1 MENTNKN
8 EFPPRL
14 TEALDR
20 LKVLIGEDQLEY
32 FYNLYDPRTGG
43 FYYSIS
49 SRDSEEMTPFAE
61 GTYFVISALLS
72 GGMVLPDWYKDKVS
86 SWILSHQDPD
96 DGFFYE
102 ELWGKLTNIN
112 PGPRINRDLNYS
124 TNIIRI
130 CGKEPLYMLPGDRIK
145 KGVES
150 TTLPAYLESRETM
163 LEYLDGL
170 DWSTKSIWST
180 GQRLST
186 ASGLIKASGYYELVR
201 DYIESRQNPD
211 TGLWGEGLEWM
222 NTNGGMKLSCY
233 FANTEHPFP
242 NPEKAIDSVLKIYSG
257 EVPPTAATYIWN
269 PFVLLSR
276 IIGYA
281 GERDRELRGLL
292 YEKGADIVNRAID
305 CALLLKRADGGFAG
319 SIRRGGHRQQGFL
332 YGHGLKDESDL
343 DGTLIAGE
351 RLYNS
356 IHGVFGSAAP
366 NDYYAHLTESFFE
379 RLRIKAPV
387 VKTMPRPEGDLTPP
401 KK

>member
-1 MENTNKN
+1 MENGKAN
-8 EFPPRL
+8 ELPQKL
-14 TEALDR
+14 TEALER
-20 LKVLIGEDQLEY
+20 SKILVGEDQLEY
-32 FYNLYDPRTGG
+32 FYNLYDPETGG

-61 GTYFVISALLS
+61 GTYFTISALQS
-72 GGMVLPDWYKDKVS
+72 GGITLPDWYKEKVS
-86 SWILSHQDPD
+86 EWILSHQDPD

-102 ELWGKLTNIN
+102 KLWGKLTSIN

-124 TNIIRI
+124 TNILRI
-130 CGKEPLYMLPGDRIK
+130 CGKEPRYMLPQDRIK
-145 KGVES
+145 EGVGNA
-150 TTLPAYLESRETM
+150 TLPAYLESREAM
-163 LEYLDGL
+163 LAYLDGL

-186 ASGLIKASGYYELVR
+186 AGGLIKAAGYTDLVR
-201 DYIESRQNPD
+201 EYIESRQNPD

-222 NTNGGMKLSCY
+222 NTNGAMKLSCY
-233 FANTEHPFP
+233 FANVDHPFP

-257 EVPPTAATYIWN
+257 EIPPMAATYIWN

-281 GERDRELRGLL
+281 GERDTALRELL
-292 YEKGADIVNRAID
+292 YDKGADIVNRAVD

-319 SIRRGGHRQQGFL
+319 NIRRGGHRQQGFL
-332 YGHGLKDESDL
+332 YGHGFENESDL

-356 IHGVFGSAAP
+356 MHSVFGIPPSK
-366 NDYYAHLTESFFE
+366 DYYAHLGEEFFE
-379 RLRIKAPV
+379 RCRTKAPI
-387 VKTMPRPEGDLTPP
+387 VKTLPRPEGDLTPP